1 MGCCQHF
8 PDCLR
13 ACVCHVGGPDCSG
26 EAAGREGAAG
36 GAGGGVAAARVA
48 HAGPGGGTCNLLPGS
63 RCRTQQPG
71 CPQAAG
77 GPSAAG
83 HLRSRRAGFRGPA
96 GQDAAP
102 LCRHGLGLQHTAFA
116 TSRLAGTT
124 TGADEISRSF
134 AVGVG
139 SGDAVGARHAL
150 ALGLDVAYRVSP
162 AAAPA
167 GPVAASLT
175 HTAAA
180 LRHAR
185 RAGCQPDGACCWRPG
200 LCGARRMPGTW
211 YGRCTRQWR
220 MPRSST
226 RPPARGRWPP
236 QVRAC
241 ALLCWLP

>member
-102 LCRHGLGLQHTAFA
+102 LCRHGLGPAAHRVCHQP
-116 TSRLAGTT
+116 AGGHHHRRRRDQPLVRCGGGQRGRGGGEARP
-124 TGADEISRSF
+124 GA
-134 AVGVG
+134 GVG
-139 SGDAVGARHAL
+139 CCLPGE
-150 ALGLDVAYRVSP
+150 P
-162 AAAPA
+162 CC
-167 GPVAASLT
+167 
-175 HTAAA
+175 
-180 LRHAR
+180 
-185 RAGCQPDGACCWRPG
+185 RA
-200 LCGARRMPGTW
+200 
-211 YGRCTRQWR
+211 
-220 MPRSST
+220 
-226 RPPARGRWPP
+226 RWPGCCIIDAH
-236 QVRAC
+236 RCCAEAC
-241 ALLCWLP
+241 TTSWMSA